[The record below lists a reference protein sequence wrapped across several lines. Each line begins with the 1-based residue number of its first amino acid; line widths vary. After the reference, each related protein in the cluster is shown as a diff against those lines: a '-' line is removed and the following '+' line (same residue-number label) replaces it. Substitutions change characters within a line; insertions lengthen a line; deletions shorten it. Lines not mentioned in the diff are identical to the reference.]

1 MYYIV
6 GKGDL
11 IDCAP
16 TTISCRTH
24 RTKRPSARHPTE
36 EPPQPQRCNKAASA
50 GVALSRFVEA
60 VLVPC
65 RVLSC
70 PVLLL
75 SYTVLGCLLTMLLV
89 MTSMAIRA
97 LTRRSSFRHYYIR
110 FGDEGGCRPGR
121 TAYHITRAQCVAV
134 LVINSPISTREINN
148 RQFIM
153 CTSGH
158 TLFGVTREWGTARA
172 MYGLVQLNDCWV
184 CSIVSFWVWVVD
196 KLKRQRINK

>member
-24 RTKRPSARHPTE
+24 RTKRPSARQLKSPLS
-36 EPPQPQRCNKAASA
+36 PN
-50 GVALSRFVEA
+50 GVIKPLLLVSLSRFVAA

-110 FGDEGGCRPGR
+110 FGDEGGWLSSRP
-121 TAYHITRAQCVAV
+121 Y
-134 LVINSPISTREINN
+134 SISYNEGPVR
-148 RQFIM
+148 RR
-153 CTSGH
+153 SGH
-158 TLFGVTREWGTARA
+158 
-172 MYGLVQLNDCWV
+172 
-184 CSIVSFWVWVVD
+184 
-196 KLKRQRINK
+196 